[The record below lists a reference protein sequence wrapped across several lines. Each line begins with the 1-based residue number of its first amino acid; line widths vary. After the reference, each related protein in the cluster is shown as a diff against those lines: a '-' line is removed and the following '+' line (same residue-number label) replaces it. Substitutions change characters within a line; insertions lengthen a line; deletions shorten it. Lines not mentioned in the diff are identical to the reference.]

1 MTDLCNKIIYT
12 SVASDVFDDSE
23 MDELLA
29 KSRDNNNRD
38 QVTGKLI
45 YTNKNFFQLLEGDSE
60 VLDETFKR
68 IKNDK
73 RHTDI
78 FLLGRF
84 DGQREYTQWSME
96 YTKVEDQDAY
106 SKLVA
111 ILTDFVMQLDDEE
124 DSKDKDS
131 KTLNFSVKSHIDQIL
146 KDMGL
151 N

>member
-1 MTDLCNKIIYT
+1 MRSEMTDLCNKIIYT

-29 KSRDNNNRD
+29 KSRENNNRD

-96 YTKVEDQDAY
+96 YT
-106 SKLVA
+106 
-111 ILTDFVMQLDDEE
+111 
-124 DSKDKDS
+124 
-131 KTLNFSVKSHIDQIL
+131 
-146 KDMGL
+146 
-151 N
+151 